1 MTAVGSGADA
11 GSGEEAGSVTVG
23 CSGTSMIFGSLMR
36 RSRSTPGSGE
46 FDGGAARCHHPGR
59 VMTSA
64 PPTPTLDGGVP
75 CALMPNP
82 SLTRHEW
89 RSAWRPAAVRIT
101 PGQRESSRR
110 RNRPGDGRCGPPCRR
125 HAPRS
130 SRVPVRGVGVGALSE
145 TGAGGNHADVGPA
158 TCRWG
163 IGRRKSRI
171 ERRLEGSERGV
182 CRRMKS
188 QVTAPHSRTS
198 ALQGR
203 GIAPRFFGEDSY
215 FGAAHGVV
223 TTDSIRLGLLVP
235 R

>member
-1 MTAVGSGADA
+1 LMTAVGSGADA

-89 RSAWRPAAVRIT
+89 RSASRP
-101 PGQRESSRR
+101 
-110 RNRPGDGRCGPPCRR
+110 
-125 HAPRS
+125 PRS

-158 TCRWG
+158 TCRRG

-203 GIAPRFFGEDSY
+203 GLAPRFFGEDSY